1 MLSTTHRK
9 VTAWV
14 ALTLAAALWLGRRG
28 AAQDKG
34 PDFCAVRLSVT
45 NSEGRPVHS
54 AVADLLDKDGRIV
67 RTENVVN
74 GRADF
79 CDFGFGRYSILVH
92 DKRSQCGA
100 AEIKGVH
107 VIYGL
112 TQDLGAIL
120 NGCSDEG
127 DWVTSG
133 CSFYVRVAAPGGQP
147 VSGVEIKGPN
157 LQGIDHTDKYGR
169 ALLFVTKG
177 QGVDYT
183 FSHLGYK
190 ATSLELTCPS
200 LKGPP
205 IRDLPVVLEPEKAAQ
220 GP

>member
-1 MLSTTHRK
+1 M
-9 VTAWV
+9 
-14 ALTLAAALWLGRRG
+14 ALTLAAAVSLGRRG
-28 AAQDKG
+28 APQDKG
-34 PDFCAVRLSVT
+34 PDFCAVRLNVT
-45 NSEGRPVHS
+45 DPEGTPVRL

-74 GRADF
+74 GRAEF

-92 DKRSQCGA
+92 DKRSQCGG
-100 AEIKGVH
+100 AEIKGIR

-112 TQDLGAIL
+112 TQHLGAIL
-120 NGCSDEG
+120 NLCADEG
-127 DWVTSG
+127 DWVGSA
-133 CSFYVRVAAPGGQP
+133 CSFYVRVAAPGGRP

>member
-1 MLSTTHRK
+1 M
-9 VTAWV
+9 
-14 ALTLAAALWLGRRG
+14 ALTLAAALPLGRRG
-28 AAQDKG
+28 AAQDKA

-45 NSEGRPVHS
+45 DSEGTPVRL
-54 AVADLLDKDGRIV
+54 AVADLLDKGGRIV

-100 AEIKGVH
+100 AEVKGVH

-133 CSFYVRVAAPGGQP
+133 CSFYVRVAAPGGRP
-147 VSGVEIKGPN
+147 VSGVAIGGPN
-157 LQGIDHTDKYGR
+157 VQGIHHTDKYGR
-169 ALLFVTKG
+169 ALLFVAKG
-177 QGVDYT
+177 QSVDYT
-183 FSHLGYK
+183 FSRLGYRT
-190 ATSLELTCPS
+190 TSLALACPS

-205 IRDLPVVLEPEKAAQ
+205 IRDLPVVLEPERAAQ
-220 GP
+220 RR

>member
-1 MLSTTHRK
+1 MLAGAIS
-9 VTAWV
+9 
-14 ALTLAAALWLGRRG
+14 LGRRG
-28 AAQDKG
+28 IAQDKG
-34 PDFCAVRLSVT
+34 ADFCAVRLSVT
-45 NSEGRPVHS
+45 DSGGTPVHS

-67 RTENVVN
+67 QTENVVN

-100 AEIKGVH
+100 TEIKGVH

-112 TQDLGAIL
+112 TQDLGAVL

-133 CSFYVRVAAPGGQP
+133 CSFYVRVAAPGGRP
-147 VSGVEIKGPN
+147 VSGVEIEGPKV
-157 LQGIDHTDKYGR
+157 QGVHHTDKYGR
-169 ALLFVTKG
+169 ALLFVKEG
-177 QGVDYT
+177 QRVDYA
-183 FSHLGYK
+183 FSHHGYK
-190 ATSLELTCPS
+190 VTSLALTCPS
-200 LKGPP
+200 LNGPP
-205 IRDLPVVLEPEKAAQ
+205 FRDLPLVLEPEKAAE